1 MSRLWLFGC
10 SHSSP
15 TNTGNNVFWGK
26 ILADKLNITF
36 EHTEGSPIING
47 KRMHAGAVYGDGGS
61 GIDVIMLNAMTKI
74 HLDYIKPE
82 DVVIFNASYS
92 TRVHSTMHVQKPTQD
107 KRWVNWHLSIF
118 EQYFRPNWGLD
129 YKREDLLDMNF
140 KTDRILFA
148 HWYVRQATTYKMLKD
163 TGAEVYQWLL
173 EPKDLIEDIL
183 SNIDGQHLDEQI
195 LAGQAQIYESLFEYL
210 KDSHDGWENLIECPV
225 IEPPHPTPYSKSVN
239 CWSDVFSEVYPVRY
253 QRDAHMNT
261 EGHYFFAEHLY
272 KSIMEYRNGNK

>member
-1 MSRLWLFGC
+1 
-10 SHSSP
+10 
-15 TNTGNNVFWGK
+15 
-26 ILADKLNITF
+26 
-36 EHTEGSPIING
+36 
-47 KRMHAGAVYGDGGS
+47 
-61 GIDVIMLNAMTKI
+61 
-74 HLDYIKPE
+74 
-82 DVVIFNASYS
+82 
-92 TRVHSTMHVQKPTQD
+92 
-107 KRWVNWHLSIF
+107 
-118 EQYFRPNWGLD
+118 
-129 YKREDLLDMNF
+129 MNF

-183 SNIDGQHLDEQI
+183 NNIDEQHLDEQI
-195 LAGQAQIYESLFEYL
+195 LAGQAQIFESLFEYL

-239 CWSDVFSEVYPVRY
+239 CWSDVFAEVYPVHY
-253 QRDAHMNT
+253 QKDSHMNT